1 MERPS
6 KDTCLKMA
14 KYQHGCM
21 NEEFMWRWL
30 FEWATWEDDMGCHVE
45 SKKLKQRRTVMN
57 KEQMERFNQTFP
69 EFDNILGRTMV
80 AWVEAEV
87 TQKLAKQFEEIFEN
101 DYKPEL
107 KEKP

>member
-1 MERPS
+1 
-6 KDTCLKMA
+6 
-14 KYQHGCM
+14 
-21 NEEFMWRWL
+21 MWRWL

-107 KEKP
+107 KDKP

>member
-1 MERPS
+1 
-6 KDTCLKMA
+6 
-14 KYQHGCM
+14 
-21 NEEFMWRWL
+21 
-30 FEWATWEDDMGCHVE
+30 MGCHVE

-107 KEKP
+107 KDKP